1 MDIKVLAAFI
11 TVANE
16 ENITHAAEQLHITQP
31 ALSRQLMRLE
41 AELGVRLFIRGKH
54 TIQLTEE
61 GLLFKRRA
69 QEMVRLAERTKLE
82 LAQTG
87 TALSGEIVI
96 GCNESQAMRE
106 VVSMISSFRQ
116 VHGAVQFQLQSGN
129 NVEIKDQLEQGT
141 IDLGVLVEPVD
152 TSSYAY
158 VRLIEKGQWGV
169 LVHNEDSLA
178 KRNVIHSEDITG
190 VPMITIADEVIHHEL
205 AMWSGENAVKMV
217 PVAHYNL
224 LANAALLVQAKE
236 GIAVCQRPACHY
248 ENLRFI
254 PFEPKLELGSVIVW
268 KDNQKVS
275 RTVAAFLDHIKKC
288 KNDMKLNET

>member
-1 MDIKVLAAFI
+1 MDIKVLAAYI

-16 ENITHAAEQLHITQP
+16 GNITHAAEQLHITQP

-41 AELGVRLFIRGKH
+41 KELGVRLFVRGKH
-54 TIQLTEE
+54 SIQLTEE

-69 QEMVRLAERTKLE
+69 QEIIKLAERTKMD

-87 TALSGEIVI
+87 AVLSGEIII
-96 GCNESQAMRE
+96 GCNESQAMQE
-106 VVSMISSFRQ
+106 VVAMISSFRKL
-116 VHGAVQFQLQSGN
+116 HRAVQFQLQSGN

-141 IDLGVLVEPVD
+141 IDLGVLMEPVD
-152 TSSYAY
+152 TSRYAY
-158 VRLIEKGQWGV
+158 VRLAEKGQWGI
-169 LVHNEDSLA
+169 LVHEDSPLA
-178 KRNVIHSEDITG
+178 QRAVIHSEDIAG
-190 VPMITIADEVIHHEL
+190 IPMITIADEIIHHEL

-236 GIAVCQRPACHY
+236 GIAVCQRPACQY
-248 ENLRFI
+248 KNLYFI
-254 PFEPKLELGSVIVW
+254 PFAPKLELGSVIVW

-275 RTVAAFLDHIKKC
+275 RAVAAFLDHIKKC
-288 KNDMKLNET
+288 KNNMDINEI